1 MNNKSVP
8 YSVVTEGALMYF
20 KEDVPLWIV
29 MLLVRI
35 HHFNSR
41 RGEKYTLYIDKE
53 CIKLRVRPEDIIG
66 ALERLSTSGDL
77 SFDKA
82 NSGLYLVTLD
92 VNLQKNLDLYI

>member
-8 YSVVTEGALMYF
+8 YSVVTEGALGFF

-41 RGEKYTLYIDKE
+41 RDEKYTLYIDKE
-53 CIKLRVRPEDIIG
+53 CIKLRVRPEDILT
-66 ALERLSTSGDL
+66 ALEKLSNCGDITV
-77 SFDKA
+77 DKA
-82 NSGLYLVTLD
+82 NAGLYLVTL
-92 VNLQKNLDLYI
+92 NSELQRNLDLYL